1 MSSSV
6 KSSFFVS
13 ILTLVSSIISFANQ
27 VIIAANFG
35 TGHEMDTYLLL
46 TSFPFLVSGVLG
58 SAFSF
63 SLIPHLVTKSFGYFI
78 QFTKIIITI
87 TFVLFLFFLLLY
99 NFVIIDY
106 YNLGNFKHIKILNV
120 VVWSVFFITII
131 FNVISCYFT
140 SKAKFI
146 VPVILNFLP
155 FIFSIISIIIFS
167 ELGVLSIIIG
177 LLFGY
182 VSAVSYSIVQF
193 KKEKIGINEK
203 DFKKEII
210 DFLKSMK
217 YSALSMLTFSVFQIV
232 DAYWGKKLGESGISY
247 LGYSQRI
254 VIALGALVISGPSAV
269 LIPKLTEAYKK
280 GDLDTYYRDTATVIK
295 LVFALTSFAALLGAF
310 FSIDIVRIMFQ
321 RGGFTEVSTRN
332 VAEILPY
339 ILIGMV
345 FMLCVVI
352 SFRSIFVQPITYKTG
367 VIGIFTFI
375 IYFVLSGIMSNYFGM
390 IGIALAYIFTWII
403 IFIITLRLLYKKDI
417 SVFTNDFFIFL
428 LKQVFAL
435 SIVYGVASILRI
447 FTLSAFKLMDD
458 NIIIKLIQISLVS
471 LVSLIIYLFISVKL
485 VKIKEIIFLLNKIPF
500 INKWIT

>member
-120 VVWSVFFITII
+120 VVWLVFFITII

-167 ELGVLSIIIG
+167 KLGVLSIIIG

-193 KKEKIGINEK
+193 KKERIGINEK

-232 DAYWGKKLGESGISY
+232 DAYWGKKLGESVISY

-367 VIGIFTFI
+367 IIGILTLILYFT
-375 IYFVLSGIMSNYFGM
+375 LSGILSKSYN
-390 IGIALAYIFTWII
+390 IKGIAFAYIITWII
-403 IFIITLRLLYKKDI
+403 IFLFTSRMLFKKQFKNFI
-417 SVFTNDFFIFL
+417 KEFFLFL
-428 LKQVFAL
+428 LRQFFVLLIVFCVVYFL
-435 SIVYGVASILRI
+435 NLFSFCFFGMLQDVFSII
-447 FTLSAFKLMDD
+447 FKLGIIGIVSSFVY
-458 NIIIKLIQISLVS
+458 IIISARVIKIRELV
-471 LVSLIIYLFISVKL
+471 LLFSRIPIL
-485 VKIKEIIFLLNKIPF
+485 NRWIF
-500 INKWIT
+500 